1 MTITKKRICS
11 FLMALVLLVGTTMA
25 VAIPASAAGV
35 ETLPIGI
42 YNISLNGFSF
52 QGSNLTPV
60 KTVSGSYLRLVGS
73 ASWCPERDQGI
84 QTTPIQLVIE
94 IRDAST
100 GQRIGNQYTKI
111 INPGQ
116 QNVAFDTPYW
126 YLGQTG
132 RRVQIF
138 FESNSINGPMNG
150 GYRALNIDF
159 LTSAVQ

>member
-1 MTITKKRICS
+1 MAMTKKRICS
-11 FLMALVLLVGTTMA
+11 FLMALVLLVGTTISI
-25 VAIPASAAGV
+25 AIPVSAAGV
-35 ETLPIGI
+35 ETLPVGI
-42 YNISLNGFSF
+42 YNISLDGFSF

-60 KTVSGSYLRLVGS
+60 KTVSGKSLRLVGT

-116 QNVAFDTPYW
+116 QGVAFDTPFW
-126 YLGQTG
+126 NLGRTG
-132 RRVQIF
+132 RRIQIF

-150 GYRALNIDF
+150 GYRALNIDY
-159 LTSAVQ
+159 LVSYVP